1 MAWTMEGKTL
11 SRVDLDAPFGPVVI
25 AESDDGVVAVE
36 LGAPSAD
43 AACRRI
49 EARLGSV
56 RWKRAKRSAAREQIG
71 EYLAGDRREF
81 DVQLDLSTV
90 AGFRREVLLALQRV
104 RFGKLLSYGDL
115 AASVGRP
122 GAARAV
128 GGAMAQNPIPILV
141 PCHRVI
147 AADGSLGGFSGGLHV
162 KRWLHRHEGIAALSG
177 GWEAAAA
184 R

>member
-1 MAWTMEGKTL
+1 MAWSTEGVAL
-11 SRVDLDAPFGPVVI
+11 SRSELASPFGPVVI

-43 AACRRI
+43 AASRRI
-49 EARLGSV
+49 EARLGPV
-56 RWKRAKRSAAREQIG
+56 RWQRAKQSAAREQLG
-71 EYLAGDRREF
+71 EYLDGKRKRF
-81 DVQLDLSTV
+81 DLSVDLSAV
-90 AGFRREVLLALQRV
+90 AGFRRDVLQALKRV
-104 RFGKLLSYGDL
+104 PYGRLLSYGEL
-115 AASVGRP
+115 AERVGRP

-128 GGAMAQNPIPILV
+128 GGAMATNPIPIIV
-141 PCHRVI
+141 PCHRVV

-162 KRWLHRHEGIAALSG
+162 KRWLHRHEGIAPLSG